1 MVLRV
6 MMRERQCL
14 LPMRRVVGMIHVKDK
29 GGRGCRITG
38 DEVVHKGLRESIEVF
53 AIHTVLEP

>member
-14 LPMRRVVGMIHVKDK
+14 LPMRRVVGMIHVKDH
-29 GGRGCRITG
+29 GGRGCRGTG
-38 DEVVHKGLRESIEVF
+38 DAVVHKGLREPREVL
-53 AIHTVLEP
+53 AVHTVLEP